1 MQGFKASDN
10 LDENVPDLLLLNVCL
25 PFLIGTNLL
34 EDIAIISIL
43 HYQATLKQQLINKTY
58 IVIVYL
64 PQTAAWV
71 INESLLVSNHTVVV
85 DAC

>member
-1 MQGFKASDN
+1 MQGFEASDN
-10 LDENVPDLLLLNVCL
+10 LDEYVPDLLLLDVCL
-25 PFLIGTNLL
+25 PFLIRTNLL

-43 HYQATLKQQLINKTY
+43 HYQATFKQQLINKIY

-71 INESLLVSNHTVVV
+71 INESLLVSNDTVVV
-85 DAC
+85 YAC

>member
-1 MQGFKASDN
+1 MQGFETSDN
-10 LDENVPDLLLLNVCL
+10 LDKNVPDLLLLDVCL
-25 PFLIGTNLL
+25 SFLIGANLL

-43 HYQATLKQQLINKTY
+43 HYQATLKEQLINKTY
-58 IVIVYL
+58 IIIVYL

-71 INESLLVSNHTVVV
+71 INESLLVSNDTVVV